1 MFEGRRACGCSLEPL
16 NKKAVI
22 LPTRKSVFVVDDD
35 PSMLASLKRLLR
47 AHGFDVLGFGS
58 ANELLGYGQFARA
71 ACVVLDIDLDGQ
83 SGIDLHRKLLTMG
96 VTAPVIYI
104 TGNDTRANRLSA
116 IALDC
121 VACLTKP
128 FAAQALIESVERA
141 CAGVT

>member
-1 MFEGRRACGCSLEPL
+1 VFEGRRACGCSLEPL

-71 ACVVLDIDLDGQ
+71 AEAYRVF
-83 SGIDLHRKLLTMG
+83 R
-96 VTAPVIYI
+96 
-104 TGNDTRANRLSA
+104 R
-116 IALDC
+116 
-121 VACLTKP
+121 
-128 FAAQALIESVERA
+128 
-141 CAGVT
+141 